1 MKNFGIIALLALT
14 GAANAQY
21 SFTGSTITENFDG
34 LVSAASP
41 FSATV
46 GVQATVPGLVW
57 VGTKIAGTGT
67 SAMPYTTDNVGS
79 GNSGG
84 IYNYGLATGG
94 TDRALGSLASGSNT
108 PAFGV
113 AIVNNSGSA
122 ITEFT
127 LSFNSEQYRSSTT
140 SQNFLTFAW
149 GTSATASDSDFLTN
163 ASLTGNVLGD
173 VIGDNPVAA
182 NGGLVPN
189 ISIRSYS
196 VTISGLN
203 VGIGDRIYIRWSDF
217 NDFGNDAGL
226 AIDDLSFSAVPTP
239 GATALLGL
247 AGLAGLRRRRA

>member
-1 MKNFGIIALLALT
+1 MKSFGIIAVLALT

-21 SFTGSTITENFDG
+21 SYTGSTITENFDG
-34 LVSAASP
+34 LLSAASP

-46 GVQATVPGLVW
+46 GLQATIPGLVW
-57 VGTKIAGTGT
+57 VGAKIAGSGT
-67 SAMPYTTDNVGS
+67 AVMPYTTDNVGS

-84 IYNYGLATGG
+84 IYNYGLAAGG
-94 TDRALGSLASGSNT
+94 DRALGSLGSGSNT

-122 ITEFT
+122 ITEFS
-127 LSFNSEQYRSSTT
+127 LSFNSEQYRSSTS

-149 GTSATASDSDFLTN
+149 GTSATATDSDFLTS
-163 ASLTGNVLGD
+163 AGMAANVLGD

-189 ISIRSYS
+189 ISIRSYAL
-196 VTISGLN
+196 TITGLN
-203 VGIGDRIYIRWSDF
+203 VGVGDRIYIRWSDF
-217 NDFGNDAGL
+217 NDIGNDAGL

-239 GATALLGL
+239 GTTALLCL